1 MIFASM
7 KDQVI
12 YLDVEQ
18 AAAFLNVS
26 PKYVY
31 TLTQQRKIPFYKPFG
46 KKLLFKLEEL
56 KDIVDASHVRSI
68 TPVANLKQQ
77 VSDNRLK
84 SKK

>member
-1 MIFASM
+1 VTDSQDVCDIMNQ
-7 KDQVI
+7 KTI

-46 KKLLFKLEEL
+46 KKLMFKAEEL
-56 KDIVDASHVRSI
+56 QDIVDASQVKSV
-68 TPVANLKQQ
+68 TPIEELKQ
-77 VSDNRLK
+77 RIR
-84 SKK
+84 

>member
-1 MIFASM
+1 MMFASM

-18 AAAFLNVS
+18 AAALLNVS

-56 KDIVDASHVRSI
+56 TDIVDASHVRSI
-68 TPVANLKQQ
+68 TPIEELKQKI
-77 VSDNRLK
+77 R
-84 SKK
+84 

>member
-1 MIFASM
+1 MFATM
-7 KDQVI
+7 KNEVKF
-12 YLDVEQ
+12 LDVEQ

-56 KDIVDASHVRSI
+56 TDIVDASHVRSI
-68 TPVANLKQQ
+68 TPIEELKQKI
-77 VSDNRLK
+77 R
-84 SKK
+84 

>member
-1 MIFASM
+1 MIFVSM
-7 KDQVI
+7 KDQI
-12 YLDVEQ
+12 KYLDVEQ

-56 KDIVDASHVRSI
+56 TDIVDASHVKSI
-68 TPVANLKQQ
+68 TPIEELKQKI
-77 VSDNRLK
+77 R
-84 SKK
+84 

>member
-56 KDIVDASHVRSI
+56 TDIVDASHVRSI
-68 TPVANLKQQ
+68 TPIEELKQKI
-77 VSDNRLK
+77 R
-84 SKK
+84 

>member
-31 TLTQQRKIPFYKPFG
+31 TLTQQRKIPFYKTFG

-56 KDIVDASHVRSI
+56 KDIVDASQVRSI
-68 TPVANLKQQ
+68 TPIEELKQKI
-77 VSDNRLK
+77 R
-84 SKK
+84 

>member
-56 KDIVDASHVRSI
+56 TDIVDASQVRSI
-68 TPVANLKQQ
+68 TPIEELKQKI
-77 VSDNRLK
+77 R
-84 SKK
+84 

>member
-1 MIFASM
+1 MIFALM
-7 KDQVI
+7 KNEVK

-56 KDIVDASHVRSI
+56 TDIVDASHVRSI
-68 TPVANLKQQ
+68 NPIEELKQKI
-77 VSDNRLK
+77 R
-84 SKK
+84 

>member
-1 MIFASM
+1 MTGSCDVCGIM
-7 KDQVI
+7 NKKNI

-46 KKLLFKLEEL
+46 KKLMFKEEEL
-56 KDIVDASHVRSI
+56 QDIVDASQVRSV
-68 TPVANLKQQ
+68 TPVEELKH
-77 VSDNRLK
+77 RIR
-84 SKK
+84 

>member
-56 KDIVDASHVRSI
+56 IDIVDASHVRSI
-68 TPVANLKQQ
+68 TPIEELKQKI
-77 VSDNRLK
+77 R
-84 SKK
+84 

>member
-7 KDQVI
+7 KNEVK
-12 YLDVEQ
+12 YLDVDQ

-68 TPVANLKQQ
+68 TPIEELKQKI
-77 VSDNRLK
+77 R
-84 SKK
+84 

>member
-7 KDQVI
+7 KNEVK

-56 KDIVDASHVRSI
+56 TDIVDASHVRSI
-68 TPVANLKQQ
+68 TPIEELKQKI
-77 VSDNRLK
+77 R
-84 SKK
+84 

>member
-56 KDIVDASHVRSI
+56 KDIVDASQVRSI
-68 TPVANLKQQ
+68 TPIEELKQKI
-77 VSDNRLK
+77 R
-84 SKK
+84 

>member
-1 MIFASM
+1 MTGSRDVCGTM
-7 KDQVI
+7 NQKNI

-46 KKLLFKLEEL
+46 KKLMFRAEEL
-56 KDIVDASHVRSI
+56 KDIVDASQVKSV
-68 TPVANLKQQ
+68 TPIDELKQQ
-77 VSDNRLK
+77 IR
-84 SKK
+84 

>member
-1 MIFASM
+1 MIFVSM
-7 KDQVI
+7 KDQI
-12 YLDVEQ
+12 KYLDVEQ

-68 TPVANLKQQ
+68 TPIEELKQKI
-77 VSDNRLK
+77 R
-84 SKK
+84 

>member
-1 MIFASM
+1 MTGSRDVCGIM
-7 KDQVI
+7 NQKNI

-46 KKLLFKLEEL
+46 KKLMFKEEEL
-56 KDIVDASHVRSI
+56 QNIVDASQVMSV
-68 TPVANLKQQ
+68 TPVEELKHQI
-77 VSDNRLK
+77 R
-84 SKK
+84 

>member
-1 MIFASM
+1 MTGSYDVCSIM
-7 KDQVI
+7 NEKNI

-46 KKLLFKLEEL
+46 KKLMFKEEEL
-56 KDIVDASHVRSI
+56 QDIVDASQVMSV
-68 TPVANLKQQ
+68 TPVEELKQQ
-77 VSDNRLK
+77 IR
-84 SKK
+84 